1 MVIDSP
7 VPSWRVAWSTDCGES
22 WEELGFETFRG
33 AHDWAAKL
41 WDEEGH
47 KDEFSILVE
56 RMMTVNLESF
66 LNANTAGAVE
76 LAPHLMATSKTFA
89 LS

>member
-33 AHDWAAKL
+33 AHDWVAKP

-47 KDEFSILVE
+47 KDGFAIYVE
-56 RMMTVNLESF
+56 RMMIVNTQSF
-66 LNANTAGAVE
+66 LNAKSAEDVK
-76 LAPHLMATSKTFA
+76 LAPHMLGTAETFA
-89 LS
+89 

>member
-22 WEELGFETFRG
+22 WEELGFESFEG
-33 AHDWAAKL
+33 AHRWAAAL

-47 KDEFSILVE
+47 KAGFYICVE
-56 RMMTVNLESF
+56 RMMTVNLASF
-66 LNANTAGAVE
+66 LNAETAGSVE
-76 LAPHLMATSKTFA
+76 LAPHLLATADTFA
-89 LS
+89 